1 MGSEMCIRDR
11 FTKENALLT
20 AESGGDGS
28 FSFEDVPYG
37 IWLVKELSTVE
48 GYALTE
54 EIFEVQVSEDGAVIE
69 LGNIENK
76 PVTGTVQTTKVD
88 KNYPDHRLT
97 GAVFHIYQ
105 DVNGNGTYDP
115 DTDAFYG
122 VMEETETGVYQ
133 LEGLPYGGFFLHEE
147 TAPEGYLKD
156 DRYYFFEIR
165 NNGETVTVEN
175 EAGIGFVNQPEK
187 PDTPDAPQTG
197 DNSNIWLWLGI
208 AGASLAAGILLIT
221 LNWKRRKEKN

>member
-1 MGSEMCIRDR
+1 M
-11 FTKENALLT
+11 
-20 AESGGDGS
+20 
-28 FSFEDVPYG
+28 
-37 IWLVKELSTVE
+37 
-48 GYALTE
+48 
-54 EIFEVQVSEDGAVIE
+54 
-69 LGNIENK
+69 
-76 PVTGTVQTTKVD
+76 
-88 KNYPDHRLT
+88 
-97 GAVFHIYQ
+97 
-105 DVNGNGTYDP
+105 
-115 DTDAFYG
+115 
-122 VMEETETGVYQ
+122 
-133 LEGLPYGGFFLHEE
+133 
-147 TAPEGYLKD
+147 KD